1 MGNAQVMT
9 AKAAWDNGCYWAIS
23 ALLYFQRRYTDPAFM
38 ASIDPLMRRF
48 FVLHARMQ
56 QLFRAWD
63 LADRAQYA
71 DGFTNVTFMERLF
84 ELQTALGGPRQDD
97 DALRRTLAA
106 NLDFLERFAWAWQ
119 NLAATTASG
128 ARPLRPASDRRA
140 RGHLAADVQDRQSRG
155 KNIEPR
161 DTFQLRSQLPA
172 SSLGSEPARR
182 DQLCY
187 QLSAGSWFCVPPPRS
202 GDEPSNLQNP
212 SNQHV
217 NLTNPS
223 NL

>member
-84 ELQTALGGPRQDD
+84 AAA
-97 DALRRTLAA
+97 DARSAARVRTTTRCAGRLAE
-106 NLDFLERFAWAWQ
+106 NLEFLERFAWAWQ
-119 NLAATTASG
+119 NLAATTDPAL
-128 ARPLRPASDRRA
+128 ARFVPRPTGEPVDISPLTFRTDRVAA
-140 RGHLAADVQDRQSRG
+140 R
-155 KNIEPR
+155 
-161 DTFQLRSQLPA
+161 T
-172 SSLGSEPARR
+172 
-182 DQLCY
+182 
-187 QLSAGSWFCVPPPRS
+187 
-202 GDEPSNLQNP
+202 
-212 SNQHV
+212 
-217 NLTNPS
+217 
-223 NL
+223 